1 MAKSREEMLKAIDN
15 RNLKHRFA
23 GSLLTI
29 PGVGDIVRVVRGQEV
44 GAEYEV
50 LAVRGNVYSADQ
62 HVYVMSDSEIPTWY
76 HPWDLQVVRRKDD

>member
-1 MAKSREEMLKAIDN
+1 MPKSHDEMLRALDN

-23 GSLLTI
+23 GSLLNI
-29 PGVGDIVRVVRGQEV
+29 PKVGDVVQVVRGQDV

-62 HVYVMSDSEIPTWY
+62 HVYVVSDDLPTWY
-76 HPWDLQVVRRKDD
+76 HPWDLLVIRRKDD